1 MLNQIFKLNI
11 YTKMENFFK
20 EVAKIK
26 EMINENNIN
35 ITSINKML
43 SLLEINTIGLDPTHL
58 LIRDNIIY
66 TLRRKLDDKINP
78 RPLIDQEDILA
89 KIMELENP
97 DPDNM
102 LPQD

>member
-1 MLNQIFKLNI
+1 
-11 YTKMENFFK
+11 MENFFK

-43 SLLEINTIGLDPTHL
+43 SLLEINTIGLDPTQL

-66 TLRRKLDDKINP
+66 SLRRKLDDKINP